1 MVHLEGALPGEIFDS
16 NLEHKILGKRAL
28 YSCKAML
35 AVDAL
40 GYSKGE
46 GTSALSLKVV
56 LVIAFP
62 CIF

>member
-1 MVHLEGALPGEIFDS
+1 MVHLGDALPGEIFDS
-16 NLEHKILGKRAL
+16 NLEHKILGKRAPD
-28 YSCKAML
+28 SCKAML

-46 GTSALSLKVV
+46 GTSALSLRVV

-62 CIF
+62 CTF